1 MGLNRNFAAIS
12 ILFAGGVLALLLF
25 GPGLFAE
32 EGELVTQEADAAA
45 PPPVRDLH
53 QVEIRTLPFLGLS
66 TGRSDVNGRP
76 VRVPCMTC
84 HKEIAQ
90 VSAERIRTS
99 ESTFHRHIQLKHG
112 AKTCHTCHNPENL
125 TQFILADGTPVEYR
139 DVMQLC
145 GQCHARRLTEYE
157 NGAHGGMNGY
167 WDLTRGP
174 RTRNHCLDCHNPH
187 APAIPPVIPAA
198 RITNRSFD

>member
-1 MGLNRNFAAIS
+1 MGFNRYIAPIS
-12 ILFAGGVLALLLF
+12 ILFAGCILVLLQS

-32 EGELVTQEADAAA
+32 EEGRPEADTRAAA
-45 PPPVRDLH
+45 ENRDLH

-84 HKEIAQ
+84 HKEIAK

-125 TQFILADGTPVEYR
+125 TQFTLADGTTLEYQ

-167 WDLTRGP
+167 WDLESGP

-187 APAIPPVIPAA
+187 APAISPVIPAP
-198 RITNRSFD
+198 RIRNRTFD